1 MGEIIHGMLC
11 VPFFYILIL
20 QHRLGKK
27 GTKHGVATIINQ
39 VLVLIKSCIG
49 VLLRR
54 HGFGEKRSE
63 ERYMLWIR
71 KSSSERIFY
80 KCMYTYVCIRWFF
93 GCHYGNVTV
102 KLIFHVKQFILLR
115 HFRGISL
122 PFLFQSI

>member
-1 MGEIIHGMLC
+1 MENIRIYIIVAKSILNMGEIIYGMLC

-63 ERYMLWIR
+63 ERYTCCVYGKVLRNVYFIYNIVGFSDVIMVML
-71 KSSSERIFY
+71 
-80 KCMYTYVCIRWFF
+80 
-93 GCHYGNVTV
+93 
-102 KLIFHVKQFILLR
+102 L
-115 HFRGISL
+115 
-122 PFLFQSI
+122 

>member
-80 KCMYTYVCIRWFF
+80 KCMYVCI
-93 GCHYGNVTV
+93 V
-102 KLIFHVKQFILLR
+102 
-115 HFRGISL
+115 
-122 PFLFQSI
+122 

>member
-54 HGFGEKRSE
+54 HGFGEKRNE
-63 ERYMLWIR
+63 ERYTCFGYGKILW
-71 KSSSERIFY
+71 
-80 KCMYTYVCIRWFF
+80 
-93 GCHYGNVTV
+93 NVY
-102 KLIFHVKQFILLR
+102 FID
-115 HFRGISL
+115 ISKT
-122 PFLFQSI
+122 P